1 MVSYLEHVPL
11 QDFQPAE
18 YGYENPIHI
27 CLDAVLSIN
36 RRYFRFVVPRIKY
49 FQENYPDI
57 TTLAQ
62 LKNLIQK
69 VGYNGFA
76 TVWNYKHPSRVET
89 LESLVSKYIEYNIAL
104 NFSDDL
110 AGMRHW
116 ANHTNV
122 SAYMQFGVK
131 GIGLATFQYLRMLL
145 GVPTVKPDV
154 HIKRAVSEA
163 LRRKVTD
170 LEAIWIVE
178 QASKEIGLSATIVD
192 HSLWRVF
199 ASDSDRR

>member
-1 MVSYLEHVPL
+1 MVGYLAHIPL
-11 QDFQPAE
+11 LDFQAAE
-18 YGYENPIHI
+18 YGYENATHI

-49 FQENYPDI
+49 FQENYPDV

-69 VGYNGFA
+69 FGYNGFA
-76 TVWNYKHPSRVET
+76 AVWNYKHPSRVET
-89 LESLVSKYIEYNIAL
+89 LECLVNKYIKYNGA
-104 NFSDDL
+104 NSFSEDL

-116 ANHTNV
+116 ANYANV
-122 SAYMQFGVK
+122 LDYMHFGVK

-163 LRRKVTD
+163 LHRKVTD
-170 LEAIWIVE
+170 LEAISIVE

-199 ASDSDRR
+199 ASDSDGS